1 MMNIFQL
8 LLVPCLVMAAST
20 DAIGLPQQE
29 FSQQDRNYAIENYN
43 ADNGLPQNSVKEI
56 AADSDG
62 YIWIGTESGLVKYDG
77 SHFTTY
83 DKTTIPISSNRFP
96 LIQHSLDGDNEK
108 LFAINENLEFVAIK
122 NGSARFDPNYYFR
135 YIKPLYTKLGDSPTF
150 LGGNRSPL
158 ELHFR
163 PNIIINIAAQKG
175 NYVYAHGD
183 TAEYYQA
190 GKKSVSI
197 RMPYRKIWSLF
208 RIDQYLYLPRDDGTF
223 VRPFFNQQTHIEL
236 DGDITKNTGYRPGLK
251 NFQIFWNNTANQVF
265 IRLNNKIY
273 LVDFIKN
280 NKLHTFLVS
289 EGFELSL
296 HDFVKFYYDKKAA
309 VLFAGS
315 LTKGLFV
322 IRKKLFRTFEPPKD
336 LDPVF
341 YGQTV
346 FGKESVLTGRGNLL
360 GPNDNSIISPIHHI
374 RPNTHSIIADSK
386 GDIWFPHADTLFRY
400 DRKQNKLKSIWASHG
415 EITVIYYVDSSR
427 ILVATK
433 NLGLF
438 LFDPLKPEGAPK
450 LFASRPFLKNI
461 VCLLKKDAQNV
472 LIGTEQGLFQTN
484 SQSGVVSLIKGTG
497 KLHIRSLYI
506 SQPGELWITAKD
518 VGIFLLKDGNLTKFP
533 LDNGERLLSAHCM
546 IEDGNS
552 FFWIPTNRGL
562 IQVSKEDLLGY
573 AGRKPSQIF
582 YMYYGKTR
590 GFASN
595 EFNGG
600 CLPCAVR
607 LPNNYISLPSLQGLV
622 WFVPELIKPD
632 LPENGIH
639 VDRLESDGISHT
651 FDEKNISFSAGPRQ
665 LKFYLSSPYYGEKQN
680 MQWSYAIADEITSVS
695 TWAPIESADA
705 VITIGNLKYGTHRLW
720 VRKAKGFG
728 FNNFTY
734 KVINIRIEPYFYE
747 TIGFKVSVLLFVL
760 CIGYLLF
767 RLNLRDIKNKN
778 LLLERR
784 IDERTNDLKL
794 AMQDMDRSRNALA
807 RQMQIQSKLVASM
820 SHDIITPLKFI
831 SASASKIGQ
840 RMQLQKYGHVIDT
853 GESIYQT
860 ARRMVLQLENLI
872 GYVKTK
878 TKENDIPLTIVNLH
892 KLVDDKFDLFQVMN
906 EEHLNLFSNQVPA
919 DLEVFSNQQML
930 SIIIHNLVDNAVKSS
945 SKKLISAYV
954 KTTFDA
960 IHLVIADQ
968 GPGMPK
974 DLASWLNVPFEMLSE
989 DFPLP
994 IYHNGVGLIIIRD
1007 LAIFLKIG
1015 IAVEVENGTK
1025 ISLIFN
1031 KKSE

>member
-1 MMNIFQL
+1 MNILKL
-8 LLVPCLVMAAST
+8 LLLSCLITTNGMCLPPQDVPRQGGQY
-20 DAIGLPQQE
+20 D
-29 FSQQDRNYAIENYN
+29 IENYN
-43 ADNGLPQNSVKEI
+43 SDNGLPQNSVKEI
-56 AADSDG
+56 VGDSDG
-62 YIWIGTESGLVKYDG
+62 FIWIGSESGLVRYDG

-83 DKTTIPISSNRFP
+83 DRSVIPISSNRFP
-96 LIQHSLDGDNEK
+96 LIQRSLDGDNEK
-108 LFAINENLEFVAIK
+108 LFAINENYEFVAIK
-122 NGSARFDPNYYFR
+122 NGSARFDPKYHSR
-135 YIKPLYTKLGDSPTF
+135 YIKPLYAKLGDSPTF

-158 ELHFR
+158 ESHFR
-163 PNIIINIAAQKG
+163 PNIIINLAAQKG
-175 NYVYAHGD
+175 NYLYAHGD
-183 TAEYYQA
+183 TAEYYLA
-190 GKKSVSI
+190 GKKSSSI
-197 RMPYRKIWSLF
+197 RMAYGKIWSLF
-208 RIDQYLYLPRDDGTF
+208 RIDQDLYLPQDDGTF
-223 VRPFFNQQTHIEL
+223 LKPFSNQQTGIEL
-236 DGDITKNTGYRPGLK
+236 DGDITKNIGYRLGLK

-273 LVDFIKN
+273 LVDYIEN

-289 EGFELSL
+289 EGFELL
-296 HDFVKFYYDKKAA
+296 LNDFVKFYYHKKAA

-322 IRKKLFRTFEPPKD
+322 IRKKLFRTFEPSNG

-346 FGKESVLTGRGNLL
+346 FGKESVLTGRGNVL
-360 GPNDNSIISPIHHI
+360 GPNDNSVILPIHHI
-374 RPNTHSIIADSK
+374 RPNTHSIVTDSK
-386 GDIWFPHADTLFRY
+386 GAIWFPQADTLFRY
-400 DRKQNKLKSIWASHG
+400 DRKQNKLKGIWASHG
-415 EITVIYYVDSSR
+415 EITVICYVDSSR
-427 ILVATK
+427 ILVATRK
-433 NLGLF
+433 QGLF

-450 LFASRPFLKNI
+450 LFASGPFLKDVI
-461 VCLLKKDAQNV
+461 CLLKKDAQNV
-472 LIGTEQGLFQTN
+472 LVGTEQGLFQTN

-497 KLHIRSLYI
+497 KLYIRSLYI
-506 SQPGELWITAKD
+506 SKSGELWITAKD
-518 VGIFLLKDGNLTKFP
+518 AGIFLLKDGNLIKFP
-533 LDNGERLLSAHCM
+533 LDHDERLLSAHCM
-546 IEDGNS
+546 IEDGNG
-552 FFWIPTNRGL
+552 FFWVPTNRGL
-562 IQVSKEDLLGY
+562 IQVRKEDLLSY
-573 AGRKPSQIF
+573 PRKKPLQIF

-639 VDRLESDGISHT
+639 IDRLESDGISQT
-651 FDEKNISFSAGPRQ
+651 FDEKNVSFSAGPRQ
-665 LKFYLSSPYYGEKQN
+665 LKFYMSSAYYGEKQN
-680 MQWSYAIADEITSVS
+680 MHWSYAIADEITSVS
-695 TWAPIESADA
+695 NWAPIESADA
-705 VITIGNLKYGTHRLW
+705 VITIGNLKYGTHSLW

-734 KVINIRIEPYFYE
+734 KVINIRIAPYFYE
-747 TIGFKVSVLLFVL
+747 TIGFKLLMLLFVL

-767 RLNLRDIKNKN
+767 RLNLRGIKNKN

-794 AMQDMDRSRNALA
+794 AMQDMDRSRHALA

-831 SASASKIGQ
+831 SAAASKIGK
-840 RMQLQKYGHVIDT
+840 RMQLQNYVHVIDT
-853 GESIYQT
+853 VESIYHT

-878 TKENDIPLTIVNLH
+878 TKENDIPMGIVNLH
-892 KLVDDKFDLFQVMN
+892 KLVEDKFDLFQVMD

-919 DLEVFSNQQML
+919 ELEVFSNQQML
-930 SIIIHNLVDNAVKSS
+930 SIIIHNLIDNAVKNS

-954 KTTFDA
+954 KTTSEAF
-960 IHLVIADQ
+960 HLVIADQ
-968 GPGMPK
+968 GPGMPE
-974 DLASWLNVPFEMLSE
+974 DLASWLSVPFEKLSE
-989 DFPLP
+989 EFPLP

-1007 LAIFLKIG
+1007 LAMFLKIG
-1015 IAVEVENGTK
+1015 ITVEIENGTK
-1025 ISLIFN
+1025 ICLIFN
-1031 KKSE
+1031 KESE